1 MYTETG
7 PGWSHNSCHS
17 CSPGREVLGVVI
29 CGEVCLRCLL
39 LIHVAA
45 IYTGFQ
51 AEKKS
56 WKAKLY
62 ESLLAASSYVQI
74 CYVRRPSAS
83 ERFQDSFHDPCLCS
97 GQDEQ
102 PNGAPLQRTS
112 CNQQQMTSML

>member
-39 LIHVAA
+39 LIRVAA

-62 ESLLAASSYVQI
+62 ESLLA
-74 CYVRRPSAS
+74 CC
-83 ERFQDSFHDPCLCS
+83 FLLCADLLCKKAFCFRKVS
-97 GQDEQ
+97 G
-102 PNGAPLQRTS
+102 LLS
-112 CNQQQMTSML
+112 